1 MDNNQYT
8 NPNYN
13 ADGQQPQYQQ
23 PQYQQPQYQQPQYQQ
38 PQQQYYQQP
47 QYVQPAA
54 GGNKVLSIISLVIG
68 CLGVLFVWIG
78 AANLNVGLLVM
89 SLFLGIGATITGAIG
104 MKKGGKG
111 MGIAGMVTG
120 IVVCAI
126 WLIAIIAVFACAGA
140 VSSYDYGY
148 YY

>member
-54 GGNKVLSIISLVIG
+54 GGNKVLAIISLVCG
-68 CLGVLFVWIG
+68 CLGALFVMIG
-78 AANLNVGLLVM
+78 FENVALLVM
-89 SLFLGIGATITGAIG
+89 SLFLGIGAIITGAIG
-104 MKKGGKG
+104 KNKGGKG
-111 MGIAGMVTG
+111 MALAGMITG

-126 WLIAIIAVFACAGA
+126 WLIAIIAVFACVGA